1 MWSLLERVDGFIRSI
16 AIWPSTWHW
25 GYPATTSSTVSSRTS
40 NSNNGMSDQDTID
53 KYKAALEKIAT
64 YDRESIWMDSR
75 DDAADNMLSI
85 ARVALGW
92 EEE

>member
-1 MWSLLERVDGFIRSI
+1 
-16 AIWPSTWHW
+16 
-25 GYPATTSSTVSSRTS
+25 
-40 NSNNGMSDQDTID
+40 MSDQETLD
-53 KYKAALEKIAT
+53 KYKEALEKIAN
-64 YDRESIWMDSR
+64 YDGESIWMDSR

>member
-1 MWSLLERVDGFIRSI
+1 
-16 AIWPSTWHW
+16 
-25 GYPATTSSTVSSRTS
+25 
-40 NSNNGMSDQDTID
+40 MSDQDTID